1 MQVHGSLP
9 LTLPLTLTMV
19 LPMPGRLSIVA
30 TPIGCLEDVTLRAL
44 RVMAEADVILAE
56 DTRTTKKLCSR
67 HAIATPLRSFHAH
80 TSETKLE
87 RIVTELRHGAHY
99 ALVSEAGTPLISDP
113 GGRLVATA
121 VDAGV
126 AVESIPGPSAVLAA
140 LSIAGLAAHRFCF
153 EGFLPRSASA
163 RRKALRRVV
172 TSETTS
178 VVFESPHR
186 IHKLLDELEATLGPE
201 RRIALCREMTKA
213 HEQIVR
219 GTPAVVRSALQEPSR
234 GEITVVIEGAGAPG
248 PDEVDLRAAVER
260 WKSEGLS
267 TKDMVS
273 RLQEESGW
281 KRADAYRAVLA
292 AVDDEDVT

>member
-1 MQVHGSLP
+1 
-9 LTLPLTLTMV
+9 
-19 LPMPGRLSIVA
+19 MPGRLSVVA

-56 DTRTTKKLCSR
+56 DTRTTRKLCSK
-67 HAIATPLRSFHAH
+67 HAIATPLRSFHSH
-80 TSETKLE
+80 TGEAKLE
-87 RIVTELRHGAHY
+87 RILQEIRRGAHY

-113 GGRLVATA
+113 GGRLVEAA

-126 AVESIPGPSAVLAA
+126 VVESIPGPSAVLAA
-140 LSIAGLAAHRFCF
+140 LSVAGLPAHRFCF
-153 EGFLPRSASA
+153 EGFLPRSGSA
-163 RRKALRRVV
+163 RKRALRRIA

-186 IHKLLDELEATLGPE
+186 VHTLLDELEATLGTQ
-201 RRIALCREMTKA
+201 RRIALCREMTKV

-219 GTPAVVRSALQEPSR
+219 GTLSTVRSALGEPLR
-234 GEITVVIEGAGAPG
+234 GEITVVVEGAGAPEAQ
-248 PDEVDLRAAVER
+248 DVDLDAAVKR
-260 WKSEGLS
+260 WRSRGLS

-292 AVDDEDVT
+292 ATDADDEDEGPTK